1 MTRVSGNNIPAAPNN
16 EVIFWVFETF
26 EFCIIIL
33 RQEYTNII
41 LR

>member
-26 EFCIIIL
+26 EMLDQHFETGIH
-33 RQEYTNII
+33 
-41 LR
+41 